1 MLKRGQNPR
10 LHLERHRERG
20 RKRFVFEVTYE
31 DLAAMYEMT
40 EAAVRKAVSRGQL
53 DPESAQSIAEFYHYR
68 QADSLRDLVQ
78 EARTLTGLD
87 ED

>member
-1 MLKRGQNPR
+1 M
-10 LHLERHRERG
+10 
-20 RKRFVFEVTYE
+20 
-31 DLAAMYEMT
+31 MYEMT
-40 EAAVRKAVSRGQL
+40 KAAVRKAVSRGQL

-68 QADSLRDLVQ
+68 QENKGLRGLVQ